1 MLSYPQKNFFSV
13 ACRKKIPLI
22 DLYKWLNN
30 SGIFVV
36 AMTIV
41 PIVIVSFLLDVYYR
55 RTIFNSKITR
65 ALVRKILILI

>member
-1 MLSYPQKNFFSV
+1 MLSYPQKIFFSV

-41 PIVIVSFLLDVYYR
+41 PIVSFLLDVYYR